1 MRLANR
7 IPVVVFTCIV
17 FAFLAASAVRAAQSR
32 PSAAAVPT
40 AKATVKATLTEM
52 RITVSRT
59 RVPAGKVTFVVR
71 NTGTVEHELLVIPWP
86 KAGKLSIA
94 HFRAD
99 EGASLGEV
107 SELKPGKTGR
117 VTVELA
123 PGRYLLICNLSGH
136 YQLGMQASIEAAS
149 S

>member
-17 FAFLAASAVRAAQSR
+17 FAFLAASAVRAAHSR
-32 PSAAAVPT
+32 PGT
-40 AKATVKATLTEM
+40 TVKATLNEM
-52 RITVSRT
+52 RITVSAT
-59 RVPAGKVTFVVR
+59 RVAAGKVTFVVR
-71 NTGTVEHELLVIPWP
+71 NAGTVEHELLVIPWP
-86 KAGKLSIA
+86 KAGKLSVA

-117 VTVELA
+117 VTLELQ

-136 YQLGMQASIEAAS
+136 YQLGMQAAIEAAS

>member
-1 MRLANR
+1 MRLVNR

-17 FAFLAASAVRAAQSR
+17 FAFLAASAVRAAHSR
-32 PSAAAVPT
+32 PSAA

-52 RITVSRT
+52 HITISQT

-71 NTGTVEHELLVIPWP
+71 NVGTVEHELLVIPWP
-86 KAGKLSIA
+86 KAGKLSVA
-94 HFRAD
+94 RFRAD

-117 VTVELA
+117 VTLELQ

-136 YQLGMQASIEAAS
+136 YQLGMQAAIEAAS